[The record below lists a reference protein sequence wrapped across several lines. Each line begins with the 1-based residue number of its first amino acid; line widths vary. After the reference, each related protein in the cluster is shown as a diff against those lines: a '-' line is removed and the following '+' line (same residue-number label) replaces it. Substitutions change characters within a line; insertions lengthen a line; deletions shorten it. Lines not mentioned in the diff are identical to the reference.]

1 MRRHRQK
8 DFETST
14 GLFFTRADATSTKI
28 GWEATIRKNFQH
40 KIIALVLLILA
51 CALAIAFQR
60 MAEGHR
66 VIPVEAYML
75 APFVLLLLAIATVP
89 FISSAS
95 WERYY
100 PHVSFTLA
108 AVVVVYYIF
117 VLNNGPR
124 MCVTAV
130 DYFSFMAI
138 TGSLFVVS
146 GGILIRIPQGAT
158 PFSNTLMLLI
168 GSIITAVFSNTGASM
183 ILIRP
188 YLRMNKG
195 RLSAYHVVF
204 FIFTVSNIG
213 GLLTPVGPPLF
224 LGYLKGVPFF
234 WVTEHLWLIWALET
248 ALVLAVFY
256 LMDRHFYNKAK
267 HTRAPVVKR
276 IKERIS
282 VVGWRHS
289 IFIVVILLAV
299 FLETPLREIVMIA
312 AGFFSYIVMK
322 EEIHKENEFNF
333 IPVKEVGI
341 LFFGIFATMVPV
353 LDWLELNAG
362 KIGLTEPGQFYW
374 ASGILSSFL
383 DNAPTYLNFLS
394 AACGLHGLSVDNVA
408 HVKAMLGLLPVDE
421 AATLQ
426 IAADA
431 PRLLNNLSWKYVA
444 ATAAG
449 SATFGAC
456 TYIGNGPNFM
466 VKSIAEQANVKMPSF
481 FGYMIKYSIPILI
494 PIFTLVWYLFY
505 H

>member
-1 MRRHRQK
+1 
-8 DFETST
+8 
-14 GLFFTRADATSTKI
+14 L
-28 GWEATIRKNFQH
+28 
-40 KIIALVLLILA
+40 ALSLS
-51 CALAIAFQR
+51 CAIAVVFLK

-66 VIPVEAYML
+66 VVPVETYML
-75 APFVLLLLAIATVP
+75 APFTLLLLAIAIVP
-89 FISSAS
+89 FISGN
-95 WERYY
+95 WWGKNY
-100 PHVSFTLA
+100 PLVSFALA
-108 AVVVVYYIF
+108 AVVVFYYFF
-117 VLNNGPR
+117 VLENGPR

-146 GGILIRIPQGAT
+146 GGILIRIPGGAT
-158 PFSNTLMLLI
+158 PFGNTVMLLI
-168 GSIITAVFSNTGASM
+168 GSTITAVFSNTGASM

-234 WVTEHLWLIWALET
+234 WVTAHLWYIWSLET
-248 ALVLAVFY
+248 ALVLLVFY
-256 LMDRHFYNKAK
+256 LMDRHFYKKGGHEKQLAEQPAK
-267 HTRAPVVKR
+267 KR
-276 IKERIS
+276 IKIE
-282 VVGWRHS
+282 GWHHS

-299 FLETPLREIVMIA
+299 FLETPVREIVMIA
-312 AGFFSYIVMK
+312 SGFLSYLVMR
-322 EEIHKENEFNF
+322 EEIHRENEFNF
-333 IPVKEVGI
+333 VPVKEVGI

-394 AACGLHGLSVDNVA
+394 AACGLHGLSVDNVV

-421 AATLQ
+421 VAKLQ
-426 IAADA
+426 IAGDA
-431 PRLLNNLSWKYVA
+431 PRLLNSLSWKYVA

-466 VKSIAEQANVKMPSF
+466 VKSIAEQVHVKMPSF

-494 PIFTLVWYLFY
+494 PIFTLVWYLY
-505 H
+505 YS

>member
-1 MRRHRQK
+1 MAHANP
-8 DFETST
+8 ENTV
-14 GLFFTRADATSTKI
+14 
-28 GWEATIRKNFQH
+28 RKNFRH
-40 KIIALVLLILA
+40 KIIALILLILA
-51 CALAIAFQR
+51 CVLAIALQR

-75 APFVLLLLAIATVP
+75 APFVLLLLAIAIVP
-89 FISSAS
+89 FISDA
-95 WERYY
+95 WWGRYY
-100 PHVSFTLA
+100 PHVSFVLA
-108 AVVVVYYIF
+108 AVVVAYYLF

-146 GGILIRIPQGAT
+146 GGILIRIPRGAT

-168 GSIITAVFSNTGASM
+168 GSTITAVFSNTGASM

-234 WVTEHLWLIWALET
+234 WVTVHLWLIWALET

-267 HTRAPVVKR
+267 HAGAPAAKK
-276 IKERIS
+276 IKELFS
-282 VVGWRHS
+282 VEGWHHS

-299 FLETPLREIVMIA
+299 FLETPVREIVMIA
-312 AGFFSYIVMK
+312 AGFLSYIVMR

-394 AACGLHGLSVDNVA
+394 AACGLHGLSVDNVT

-421 AATLQ
+421 LAKLQ

-431 PRLLNNLSWKYVA
+431 PRVLNNISWKYVA

-466 VKSIAEQANVKMPSF
+466 VKSIAEQFNVKMPSF
-481 FGYMIKYSIPILI
+481 LGYVIKYSIPILI

>member
-1 MRRHRQK
+1 
-8 DFETST
+8 
-14 GLFFTRADATSTKI
+14 
-28 GWEATIRKNFQH
+28 
-40 KIIALVLLILA
+40 
-51 CALAIAFQR
+51 
-60 MAEGHR
+60 
-66 VIPVEAYML
+66 
-75 APFVLLLLAIATVP
+75 
-89 FISSAS
+89 
-95 WERYY
+95 
-100 PHVSFTLA
+100 
-108 AVVVVYYIF
+108 
-117 VLNNGPR
+117 
-124 MCVTAV
+124 
-130 DYFSFMAI
+130 
-138 TGSLFVVS
+138 
-146 GGILIRIPQGAT
+146 
-158 PFSNTLMLLI
+158 
-168 GSIITAVFSNTGASM
+168 M

-234 WVTEHLWLIWALET
+234 WVTAHLWVIWALET
-248 ALVLAVFY
+248 ALVLTVFY

-267 HTRAPVVKR
+267 HAIAPDAKKT
-276 IKERIS
+276 KERFSIK
-282 VVGWRHS
+282 GWHHS
-289 IFIVVILLAV
+289 IFIAVILAAV
-299 FLETPLREIVMIA
+299 FLETPVREIVMIA
-312 AGFFSYIVMK
+312 AGFLSYIVMQ

-362 KIGLTEPGQFYW
+362 KVGLTEPGQFYW

-421 AATLQ
+421 LAKLQ
-426 IAADA
+426 VAADA
-431 PRLLNNLSWKYVA
+431 PRLLNGLSWKYVA

-466 VKSIAEQANVKMPSF
+466 VKSIAEQAHVKMPSF
-481 FGYMIKYSIPILI
+481 GGYMIKYSIPVLI

-505 H
+505 R

>member
-1 MRRHRQK
+1 
-8 DFETST
+8 
-14 GLFFTRADATSTKI
+14 
-28 GWEATIRKNFQH
+28 
-40 KIIALVLLILA
+40 
-51 CALAIAFQR
+51 
-60 MAEGHR
+60 
-66 VIPVEAYML
+66 
-75 APFVLLLLAIATVP
+75 
-89 FISSAS
+89 
-95 WERYY
+95 
-100 PHVSFTLA
+100 
-108 AVVVVYYIF
+108 
-117 VLNNGPR
+117 
-124 MCVTAV
+124 
-130 DYFSFMAI
+130 
-138 TGSLFVVS
+138 
-146 GGILIRIPQGAT
+146 
-158 PFSNTLMLLI
+158 
-168 GSIITAVFSNTGASM
+168 
-183 ILIRP
+183 
-188 YLRMNKG
+188 MNKG

-234 WVTEHLWLIWALET
+234 WITAHLWIIWALET

-267 HTRAPVVKR
+267 HTVAPAEKKAKEHFSVK
-276 IKERIS
+276 
-282 VVGWRHS
+282 GWHHS
-289 IFIVVILLAV
+289 IFIAVILAAV
-299 FLETPLREIVMIA
+299 FLETPVREIVMIA
-312 AGFFSYIVMK
+312 AGFLSYIVMQ

-362 KIGLTEPGQFYW
+362 RVGLTEPGQFYW

-421 AATLQ
+421 VAKLQ

-431 PRLLNNLSWKYVA
+431 PRLLSGLSWKYIA

-466 VKSIAEQANVKMPSF
+466 VKSIAEQAHVKMPSF
-481 FGYMIKYSIPILI
+481 GGYMIKYSIPILI

>member
-1 MRRHRQK
+1 MAHANPER
-8 DFETST
+8 TTT
-14 GLFFTRADATSTKI
+14 GSRFR
-28 GWEATIRKNFQH
+28 H
-40 KIIALVLLILA
+40 KIIALILLILA

-60 MAEGHR
+60 MTEGHR
-66 VIPVEAYML
+66 VIPVETYML
-75 APFVLLLLAIATVP
+75 VPFVLLLLAIAIVP
-89 FISSAS
+89 FISSD
-95 WERYY
+95 WWGRYY
-100 PHVSFTLA
+100 PHVSFVLA
-108 AVVVVYYIF
+108 AVVVVYYLF

-124 MCVTAV
+124 MCVTAL

-146 GGILIRIPQGAT
+146 GGILIRIPGGAT

-168 GSIITAVFSNTGASM
+168 GSTITAVFSNTGASM

-234 WVTEHLWLIWALET
+234 WVTLHLWIIWALET
-248 ALVLAVFY
+248 ALVLAAFY

-267 HTRAPVVKR
+267 HAGAPVAKKT
-276 IKERIS
+276 KERFS
-282 VVGWRHS
+282 VKGWHHS
-289 IFIVVILLAV
+289 IFIVVILAAV
-299 FLETPLREIVMIA
+299 FLETPVREIVMIA
-312 AGFFSYIVMK
+312 AGFLSYIVMK

-333 IPVKEVGI
+333 LPLKEVGI

-362 KIGLTEPGQFYW
+362 KVGLTEPGQFYW

-421 AATLQ
+421 LAKLQ

-431 PRLLNNLSWKYVA
+431 PRILNSLSWKYIA

-481 FGYMIKYSIPILI
+481 FGYMIKYSIPILV